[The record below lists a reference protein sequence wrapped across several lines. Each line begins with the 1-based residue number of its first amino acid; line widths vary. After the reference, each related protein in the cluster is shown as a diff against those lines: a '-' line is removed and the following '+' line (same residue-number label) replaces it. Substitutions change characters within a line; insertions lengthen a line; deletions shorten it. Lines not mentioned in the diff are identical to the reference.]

1 MSTFSAVDASLA
13 ANEQRGMAGT
23 LAGKVAIVTGAAR
36 GIGASEARMLVARGA
51 KVILGDILDDLGRD
65 LARELS
71 QDSTGVRATYV
82 HLAATSSIDWTAAVA
97 TPEREFGRLDILINN
112 AGVHGRLGL
121 EQTNEAEWHR
131 VIDNDLKSAWLG
143 MKACMPAFRRAGGG
157 AVVNTSS
164 ILGLVASGR
173 ATAYSAAKG
182 GVLMLSKAAA
192 VEYARDNI
200 RVNSIHPGFID
211 TPMTATLPADFKKRF
226 IESTPMGR
234 TASPDELA
242 RAALFLVSEEASFIT
257 GTQLVVDGGFTA
269 V

>member
-1 MSTFSAVDASLA
+1 MAT
-13 ANEQRGMAGT
+13 NEQLRGRAAAMAGT

-51 KVILGDILDDLGRD
+51 EVILSDILDDLGRD

-71 QDSTGVRATYV
+71 QDSTGVRAIFV
-82 HLAATSSIDWTAAVA
+82 HLDATSAIDWADAVA
-97 TPEREFGRLDILINN
+97 TAEREFGRLDILINN

-121 EQTNEAEWHR
+121 EDTTEAEWHR

-164 ILGLVASGR
+164 ILGIVASGKS
-173 ATAYSAAKG
+173 TSYSAAKG

-192 VEYARDNI
+192 VEYARENI
-200 RVNSIHPGFID
+200 RVNSIHPGYID
-211 TPMTATLPADFKKRF
+211 TPMTATLPADVKKRT
-226 IESTPMGR
+226 IESTPLGR
-234 TASPDELA
+234 AASPDEVA
-242 RAALFLVSEEASFIT
+242 RAALFLASEEASFIT
-257 GTQLVVDGGFTA
+257 GAQLMVDGGFTA